1 MALRKLSELLRSA
14 QLGQY
19 AIGYFEAWDMYSFEA
34 VLEAAEEQNAPVV
47 LGFGG
52 TMMEQSWL
60 SRFGIAP
67 LGAYGRAIA
76 ENADVPVAFILN
88 EVRQIEHIA
97 LGVRSGFNTVML
109 DSCHLPYD
117 ENVAITRRV
126 VELARPHG
134 VEVQAELGR
143 LPNFGEQIASAL
155 TDPQQAYDFV
165 EATGV
170 DFLAVSIGNVHLQTD
185 GESPIDIDRLVAIR
199 KAVDVPLVMHG
210 GTGFPSDK
218 VQAAIKA
225 GVSLFHFGTLMKKAF
240 FQATKATLES
250 IDRDRV
256 DYQAAMG
263 SRKATDVLQPAK
275 QQIKQIVKKYMN
287 IYGCPHKAQAQS

>member
-1 MALRKLSELLRSA
+1 MALRKLSELLGAA
-14 QLGQY
+14 QRGQY
-19 AIGYFEAWDMYSFEA
+19 AIGYFEAWDTYSFEA
-34 VLEAAEEQNAPVV
+34 VLEAAEEQRAPAV

-52 TMMEQSWL
+52 VMAEQFWL

-67 LGAYGRAIA
+67 LGAYGRTIA
-76 ENADVPVAFILN
+76 ENARVPVAFILN
-88 EVRQIEHIA
+88 EVRQIEHVA
-97 LGVRSGFNTVML
+97 LGVQSGFNTVML

-117 ENVAITRRV
+117 QNVAVTRRV

-134 VEVQAELGR
+134 IEVQAELGR
-143 LPNFGEQIASAL
+143 LPNFGEQIDSDL
-155 TDPQQAYDFV
+155 TDPQQAHDFV
-165 EATGV
+165 KATGV

-185 GESPIDIDRLVAIR
+185 GEASIDIDRLVSIR

-250 IDRDRV
+250 IDPDKV
-256 DYQAAMG
+256 NYQALIG
-263 SRKATDVLQPAK
+263 SRKATDILQPAK
-275 QQIKQIVKKYMN
+275 EQIKQIVKKYMN
-287 IYGCPHKAQAQS
+287 IYGCPNKAQAQS